1 MKNRVAALS
10 SLALLLACIDV
21 QADSLRDI
29 YELALQNDAQLKA
42 EEAVYLAKRETENL
56 ARSALLPQVS
66 SSYSY
71 QHTDRDTD
79 GFNPSFDAEGVV
91 IRKTLTN
98 LDTDTDGYSISL
110 SQPLFDLSAW
120 FSFQSGKEVTKEAEA
135 TFAANQQNLIVRVVE
150 AYLLVLRAQD
160 NLAAS
165 QAQERAFERQLEQT
179 QQRFE
184 VGLIAITDV
193 YEARAARD
201 LAQVNRIVDE
211 NNVQVALERLSILT
225 GQPQG
230 NLNVL
235 QEDFKIL
242 PPDPIDRA
250 AWVDF
255 SLANN
260 FELQA
265 ARYKEEAARQNA
277 KAFQMEHAPVVT
289 GAYEYSDTNIDGDLK
304 SKPESIFS
312 TSPDSGIDENMW
324 QLRVSVPLYSGGAIS
339 ANRRKAAQE
348 YNAAR
353 EELINLTRT
362 TVTSTRSAHMTV
374 LSDVSRIAARKQSI
388 VSSKSSL
395 DATQAGYE
403 VGTRNVVDVLNAQ
416 NTLFQ
421 AERDYANSRYD
432 YILNLMRLKEQAG
445 LLSPEDVIK
454 LDSFLVPPSSPS
466 ASTISG
472 IAPGAASASPTEVAT
487 GTQSGTTTKSR

>member
-1 MKNRVAALS
+1 MKNRVVALS
-10 SLALLLACIDV
+10 SLALFLACGGV

-42 EEAVYLAKRETENL
+42 EEAVYLARRETENL
-56 ARSALLPQVS
+56 ARSALLPQVATA
-66 SSYSY
+66 YSY

-79 GFNPSFDAEGVV
+79 GFSPSTDSSGIV
-91 IRKTLTN
+91 IRNTLTKLN
-98 LDTDTDGYSISL
+98 TDTDGYSVTL
-110 SQPLFDLSAW
+110 NQPLFDLSAW

-135 TFAANQQNLIVRVVE
+135 TFAANQQNLIVRVVD

-193 YEARAARD
+193 YEAQAARD
-201 LAQVNRIVDE
+201 LSQVNRIVDE
-211 NNVQVALERLSILT
+211 NNVSVALERLSVLT
-225 GQPQG
+225 GQPQS
-230 NLNVL
+230 NLNIL
-235 QEDFKIL
+235 QEDFKIV
-242 PPDPIDRA
+242 PPDPLDRA

-260 FELQA
+260 FQLQA
-265 ARYKEEAARQNA
+265 SRYKEEAARQNA

-289 GAYEYSDTNIDGDLK
+289 AGYEYSDLDVDGSLDTT
-304 SKPESIFS
+304 PESVFS
-312 TSPDSGIDENMW
+312 TSPDSSIEENMW
-324 QLRVSVPLYSGGAIS
+324 QVRVSVPLYSGGAIS

-348 YNAAR
+348 YNASR
-353 EELINLTRT
+353 EDLINLTRN
-362 TVTSTRSAHMTV
+362 TVTNSRSLHMTV

-388 VSSKSSL
+388 ISSKSSL

-432 YILNLMRLKEQAG
+432 YILNMMKLKEQAG
-445 LLSPEDVIK
+445 LLSPEDVIR
-454 LDSFLVPPSSPS
+454 LDSFLVPPPPPS
-466 ASTISG
+466 ASST
-472 IAPGAASASPTEVAT
+472 T
-487 GTQSGTTTKSR
+487 GTK

>member
-1 MKNRVAALS
+1 MKNLLVALS
-10 SLALLLACIDV
+10 SLTFSLCCVSL

-29 YELALQNDAQLKA
+29 YELALENDAQLKA
-42 EEAVYLAKRETENL
+42 EEATYLARRETENL
-56 ARSALLPQVS
+56 ARSALLPQISTAYSYRDVDLDTDSQTILSDENDNITVGKS
-66 SSYSY
+66 SS
-71 QHTDRDTD
+71 T
-79 GFNPSFDAEGVV
+79 
-91 IRKTLTN
+91 RK
-98 LDTDTDGYSISL
+98 TDTDGYTISL
-110 SQPLFDLSAW
+110 NQALFDLSAW

-165 QAQERAFERQLEQT
+165 QATERAFERQLEQT

-193 YEARAARD
+193 YEAQAARD

-211 NNVQVALERLSILT
+211 NNVSVALERLQVLT
-225 GQPQG
+225 GQPQS

-235 QEDFKIL
+235 VDDFKIL

-265 ARYKEEAARQNA
+265 ARYRQEASRQNA
-277 KAFQMEHAPVVT
+277 KSFQMEHAPVVSGT
-289 GAYEYSDTNIDGDLK
+289 YEYNDYDVSGSVN
-304 SKPESIFS
+304 SNP
-312 TSPDSGIDENMW
+312 TSVFETQPDSNSNENAW
-324 QLRVSVPLYSGGAIS
+324 QISVTLPLYSGGAIS

-348 YNAAR
+348 YNGAK
-353 EELINLTRT
+353 EQLINLQRN
-362 TVTSTRSAHMTV
+362 TVTNTRSLHMTV
-374 LSDVSRIAARKQSI
+374 LSDVTRIAARRQSI
-388 VSSKSSL
+388 VSSRSSL

-432 YILNLMRLKEQAG
+432 YILNMMRLKEQAG
-445 LLSPEDVIK
+445 LLSPQDIIK
-454 LDSFLVPPSSPS
+454 LDSFLVPPTAPTASSV
-466 ASTISG
+466 
-472 IAPGAASASPTEVAT
+472 TEP
-487 GTQSGTTTKSR
+487 K

>member
-1 MKNRVAALS
+1 MKNRVVALW
-10 SLALLLACIDV
+10 ALTLFLSCMRV

-42 EEAVYLAKRETENL
+42 EEAAYLARRETENL
-56 ARSALLPQVS
+56 GRAGLLPQVS
-66 SSYSY
+66 TAYSY
-71 QHTDRDTD
+71 QNSDGDTD
-79 GFNPSFDAEGVV
+79 GFSPNFTEEGFAAVDTFTNQDIDTEGYVV
-91 IRKTLTN
+91 
-98 LDTDTDGYSISL
+98 SL
-110 SQPLFDLSAW
+110 KQPLFDLSAW
-120 FSFQSGKEVTKEAEA
+120 FTFQSGKEVTKEAEA

-160 NLAAS
+160 NLVAS
-165 QAQERAFERQLEQT
+165 RAQERAFERQLEQT

-193 YEARAARD
+193 YEAQAARD
-201 LAQVNRIVDE
+201 LSQVTRIADE
-211 NNVQVALERLSILT
+211 NNVSVALERLSILT
-225 GQPQG
+225 GQPQN
-230 NLNVL
+230 NLNIL
-235 QEDFKIL
+235 KEDFEIR

-260 FELQA
+260 FQIQA
-265 ARYKEEAARQNA
+265 ARYRQEAARQNA
-277 KAFQMEHAPVVT
+277 KANKMEHAPKVT
-289 GAYEYSDTNIDGDLK
+289 AGYDYSDYEVSGNITTDPPSDLTT
-304 SKPESIFS
+304 P
-312 TSPDSGIDENMW
+312 PDSNLDEKLF
-324 QLRVSVPLYSGGAIS
+324 QVTVSLPLYSGGAIS
-339 ANRRKAAQE
+339 ANRRKTAQE

-362 TVTSTRSAHMTV
+362 TVTNSRSLHMTV
-374 LSDVSRIAARKQSI
+374 LSDISRIAARKQSI

-416 NTLFQ
+416 NILFQ

-445 LLSPEDVIK
+445 LLSPEDVYR
-454 LDSFLVPPSSPS
+454 LDTYLIPPPP
-466 ASTISG
+466 A
-472 IAPGAASASPTEVAT
+472 AASASSAT
-487 GTQSGTTTKSR
+487 APGNPASTTTPAGATNR